1 MREQW
6 SERLVRYLQNFK
18 SPYNKSQVIANHWL
32 DLLFG
37 KLTFELSQRGTIPF
51 SFINHVKNLSLSKNK
66 LVLIAFSNYLL
77 RPENSNIINP
87 SFKQDYTVFLTTEI
101 EESILVKSQFPNANT
116 ANTDES
122 QDVNNFINNL
132 YESLSYVPFN
142 LSILKPSLS
151 KRYL

>member
-1 MREQW
+1 M
-6 SERLVRYLQNFK
+6 
-18 SPYNKSQVIANHWL
+18 
-32 DLLFG
+32 
-37 KLTFELSQRGTIPF
+37 
-51 SFINHVKNLSLSKNK
+51 
-66 LVLIAFSNYLL
+66 VLIAFSNYLL

-142 LSILKPSLS
+142 LSILKPSLQNVIF
-151 KRYL
+151 